1 MFRWQ
6 QFSSAATIW
15 PGRSSR
21 PAAACDAL
29 RKFSRQQSRA
39 RRRVVG
45 DSASVNAA
53 TVALVRRSRLEAVLF
68 VAGIQAWS
76 RRHWQWAAAVM
87 LLFLFTLFVYTA
99 VFVEVPYYSG
109 LTAHTESG
117 NVRAYRPHIEDF
129 GVMTTRLLRYYN
141 SVPIFVPW
149 VLIACVAIFAAA
161 RIQQVFRDDA
171 ECSD

>member
-68 VAGIQAWS
+68 VAREPLSLRKLAQLANLADG
-76 RRHWQWAAAVM
+76 
-87 LLFLFTLFVYTA
+87 
-99 VFVEVPYYSG
+99 
-109 LTAHTESG
+109 TEARTVLNS
-117 NVRAYRPHIEDF
+117 
-129 GVMTTRLLRYYN
+129 LRQRYD
-141 SVPIFVPW
+141 
-149 VLIACVAIFAAA
+149 A
-161 RIQQVFRDDA
+161 RGCAF
-171 ECSD
+171 